1 MKKIISF
8 ICAFCLIISC
18 SVLLC
23 GCGNDDGNTVMNL
36 SLNPE
41 VEFILDKDNKVVSVN
56 ALNEEG
62 NVIINGQ
69 VFVGKTADEA
79 VEIFISVSKETGY
92 LVTGNVKAD
101 ENQIQVSFSGN
112 KREADKTFKEITNKI
127 DAYLTENNIKAT
139 LNKAD
144 ALSKEYLQ
152 KLVAECAPYL
162 EEAEI
167 KAMTN
172 KELVEQIQASR
183 KETAELY
190 SQQLKDAYYNAKE
203 YAFELA
209 KFDYL
214 KSQVGPI
221 QKAAIEVAET
231 GYKGAIETIES
242 TRKTLLLNQTSIYQ
256 VALRAVNDA
265 KADYLNYRNY
275 VASLPQGDVTAAMN
289 QMLDSYKTTLDNS
302 QQNLESQYTAANTQ
316 LDNAKNAVTTA
327 YNNVLSAI
335 QTAGVKF
342 SDYVDQMSTSATQ
355 AIQNFTDSFENDYA
369 NLIANANAELE
380 SFTTDLKNGYA
391 A

>member
-8 ICAFCLIISC
+8 ICAFCLIVSC

-23 GCGNDDGNTVMNL
+23 GCGTDDANTVMNL

-62 NVIINGQ
+62 NVIISGQ
-69 VFVGKTADEA
+69 AFVGKTADEA

-101 ENQIQVSFSGN
+101 ENQIQVSFSGD
-112 KREADKTFKEITNKI
+112 KREADKTFKEITDKI
-127 DAYLTENNIKAT
+127 DAYLTENNVQAT
-139 LNKAD
+139 LKKAD

-152 KLVAECAPYL
+152 KSVAECAPYL
-162 EEAEI
+162 EEAKI
-167 KAMTN
+167 KAMST

-190 SQQLKDAYYNAKE
+190 SQQLKTAYYNAKE

-221 QKAAIEVAET
+221 QKAAIELAET
-231 GYKGAIETIES
+231 GYKSAIETIES
-242 TRKTLLLNQTSIYQ
+242 TRKTLFLNQTSIYQ
-256 VALRAVNDA
+256 IALKAVNDA

-275 VASLPQGDVTAAMN
+275 VASLPASEVTAEISQALTN
-289 QMLDSYKTTLDNS
+289 YKSVLDNA

-316 LDNAKNAVTTA
+316 LDNAKQAVTSA

-335 QTAGVKF
+335 QTAGVKV
-342 SDYVDQMSTSATQ
+342 SDHLDQMSANATQ

>member
-8 ICAFCLIISC
+8 ICAFCLIVSC
-18 SVLLC
+18 SILLC
-23 GCGNDDGNTVMNL
+23 GCGNDNANTVMNL
-36 SLNPE
+36 SLNPK
-41 VEFILDKDNKVVSVN
+41 VEFILDKDNKVLSVN

-92 LVTGNVKAD
+92 LVTGNVKAN

-112 KREADKTFKEITNKI
+112 KRESDKTFKKITDKI
-127 DAYLTENNIKAT
+127 DTYLTENNIQAT
-139 LNKAD
+139 LNKTD
-144 ALSKEYLQ
+144 GLSKEYLQ

-162 EEAEI
+162 EEAKV
-167 KAMTN
+167 KAMSN
-172 KELVEQIQASR
+172 KELIDQIQLSR

-190 SQQLKDAYYNAKE
+190 SQQLKEAYYKAKE

-242 TRKTLLLNQTSIYQ
+242 TRKTLLLDQTSIYQ
-256 VALRAVNDA
+256 VALKTVNDA

-275 VASLPQGDVTAAMN
+275 VASLPEGDVTAAMTQILAN
-289 QMLDSYKTTLDNS
+289 YKSALDNA
-302 QQNLESQYTAANTQ
+302 QQKLENQYTVANTQ
-316 LDNAKNAVTTA
+316 LDNAKEAVTNA

-335 QTAGVKF
+335 QNAGVNV
-342 SDYVDQMSTSATQ
+342 SDYLDKMSTNATQ
-355 AIQNFTDSFENDYA
+355 ELKNFTDKFEQNYQKMITTA
-369 NLIANANAELE
+369 NNELE
-380 SFTTDLKNGYA
+380 RFTADLKNGYTA
-391 A
+391 

>member
-8 ICAFCLIISC
+8 ICAFCLIVSC

-23 GCGNDDGNTVMNL
+23 GCGTDDANTVMNL

-62 NVIINGQ
+62 NVIISGQ
-69 VFVGKTADEA
+69 AFVGKTADEA

-101 ENQIQVSFSGN
+101 ENQIQVSFSGD
-112 KREADKTFKEITNKI
+112 KREADKTFKEITDKI
-127 DAYLTENNIKAT
+127 DAYLTENNVQAT
-139 LNKAD
+139 LKKAD

-152 KLVAECAPYL
+152 KSVAECAPYL
-162 EEAEI
+162 EEAKI
-167 KAMTN
+167 KAMST

-190 SQQLKDAYYNAKE
+190 SQQLKNAYYNAKE

-221 QKAAIEVAET
+221 QKAAIELAET
-231 GYKGAIETIES
+231 GYKTAIETIES
-242 TRKTLLLNQTSIYQ
+242 TRKTLFLNQTSIYQ
-256 VALRAVNDA
+256 IALKTVNDA

-275 VASLPQGDVTAAMN
+275 VASLPASEVTTEISQALTN
-289 QMLDSYKTTLDNS
+289 YKSVLDNA

-316 LDNAKNAVTTA
+316 LDNAKQAVTSA

-335 QTAGVKF
+335 QTAGVKV
-342 SDYVDQMSTSATQ
+342 SDHLDQMSANATQ

>member
-127 DAYLTENNIKAT
+127 DAYLTENNIQAT

-289 QMLDSYKTTLDNS
+289 QMLDSYKTTLDNA